1 MKLHYTLSDKELY
14 RANLTE
20 HFSVRRWGYLRIFG
34 GPALIGVGFL
44 LRFSS
49 DSDQSRGLGMFF
61 VFYGLYYGL
70 RPFLTSWF
78 RLRLRRREGVA
89 EQVTEIELSDD
100 GIHVRDPEASSELSW
115 DSISTAGAREEHYFI
130 AIRGGARFV
139 IPKRAVSDS
148 KQFAGFFERKSK
160 WEG

>member
-1 MKLHYTLSDKELY
+1 MKLRYTLSDKELY

-34 GPALIGVGFL
+34 GPALIAVGFL

-49 DSDQSRGLGMFF
+49 DSDQNRGLGMFF

-89 EQVTEIELSDD
+89 EQVTEIELNDD
-100 GIHVRDPEASSELSW
+100 GIEVRDPEASSELSW
-115 DSISTAGAREEHYFI
+115 ESVSTAGAREEHYFI
-130 AIRGGARFV
+130 AIRGGARFI
-139 IPKRAVSDS
+139 IPKRAVSDQP
-148 KQFAGFFERKSK
+148 QFAGYFQRKGK